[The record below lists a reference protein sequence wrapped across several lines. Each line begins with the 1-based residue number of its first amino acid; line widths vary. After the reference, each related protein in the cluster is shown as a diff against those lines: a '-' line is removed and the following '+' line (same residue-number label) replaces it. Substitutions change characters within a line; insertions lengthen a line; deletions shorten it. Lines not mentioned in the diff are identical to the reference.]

1 MAEMIAEAWATHQRS
16 RMQRAAQ
23 LAAEGREVIMV
34 DESDDDWVW

>member
-1 MAEMIAEAWATHQRS
+1 MAEMLAEAWATQQRR
-16 RMQRAAQ
+16 RMENAAR